1 MIRTT
6 LVILALLA
14 SSTSTN
20 AAELPFKPVPAY
32 SPEAQALRE
41 AITLQKEGDR
51 LQEAERPG
59 DARVS
64 WLAALEAYERAGF
77 KPGQVE
83 VLFRIG
89 GTYQVEA
96 SFDPQKQSLWIGSMM
111 KGFIAASEHL
121 REGMPREKPG
131 DPDAVQQGDAL
142 FTEASKLATAGDCE
156 KAVPLFS
163 KAGEIYAGAG
173 WGIGE
178 ASSLA
183 ERLRCLAKTPN
194 LLGMVFAM
202 GEVTTLIQKLKPWL
216 QPGPSKLHLTAIAR
230 EEAGD
235 RKEAETL
242 YRRVISAA
250 GEDPDAA
257 GRAALD
263 LGGLL
268 AREGSLAEARELF
281 RSARERFAA
290 LPGGRDLRNEIAAI
304 QNLGSLDL
312 ATGRIDEAISGLRGA
327 VDAWKTL
334 GDPVRVSDALN
345 ALAAAFRQKGDVV
358 SAEAASREARSL
370 QETPAPQSGVE
381 EARAGN
387 PSEERALREPLT
399 VEAGAGAIVVL
410 DIRAQAQREAA
421 FAMGE
426 GDRLLQEGRLGDARR
441 KWLAA
446 AQGFRQIGN
455 SRGAAEA
462 YRRLG
467 ASYAPEAMADKRKM
481 LLAVDYFN
489 SALEAVAEIEEAE
502 RPSQGEIA
510 EKGRTLL
517 REASRLVA
525 AGDCDKALPMIEE
538 ARRLIRQIG
547 LPAGEIRAA
556 VLKGRCEARRGDVG
570 QAFLTLVEVMPALDS
585 KPSATST
592 GELVLKAEAF
602 LLQGKQGDARALY
615 QEALCRYE
623 AARDFE
629 GIADTLLA
637 LGAVQ
642 LTLDDFQEAESSLAR
657 GLGLLPILA
666 NREDY
671 RFQEAAAHHNLGSVF
686 TATSR
691 GREATVELRSALS
704 LWRELGE
711 PAREVASLAA
721 LGSALKVQGDFPGAF
736 AVLDEAER
744 LQSQLSPA
752 PELEGDL
759 LANRGAVHYSQGRFR
774 ESFAS
779 YERALDVYRRQPLP
793 IKEAQTLTNLGL
805 VEEALGNFPKSLALH
820 REARAAARRAGAA
833 NLEVK
838 AGINEANALVESGD
852 YQAAIEAYSRLLSE
866 VQTSGELWAE
876 AAVRVGLGA
885 AYLRIGDFASANARF
900 EEALAELQRL
910 GSIEGKAGVLLNR
923 GYLLSLA
930 GKPERA
936 EQDLREALRIWTA
949 LGNETVAA
957 RVQVNLDLESLKQE
971 GDPEEQLEHLEQML
985 KASQEAGLARDALRL
1000 SLLIGDFQLRQKD
1013 FPAALEKA
1021 AEVVAEAQRNGDS
1034 TVEFAAHGLALE
1046 SRIRQGD
1053 LAGAVHELERCL
1065 TLVDLWQRGLTVSE
1079 LKTHLLDQLFG
1090 VYLVGALLES
1100 EMGHAESAFRFAEQS
1115 RARAFLDQIGN
1126 QRIEVRRGAEPELIR
1141 QESELRARLS
1151 HLGSSMEKERNQASP
1166 KQGVLDNLGK
1176 ILKDAQEDY
1185 GSLLVRLKLA
1195 NPEYAA
1201 LVSVETLSL
1210 SEVQQMLDERT
1221 TLVEYFVPSFP
1232 QGGEEGFK
1240 ALAWVVDRAGSVMVQ
1255 LPISVGDLK
1264 NRVTELRNLIEARP
1278 LVDRRLINQYSADL
1292 YRDLFAPLAPYIRN
1306 QSLVIVAHGVLHFL
1320 PFAMLWDGKR
1330 YVGDTY
1336 ALSYSPSATTLKFAR
1351 EKKARAVGP
1360 LLAAGAPDASLQFAA
1375 KETRAVARL
1384 YGVDALLGSAASEG
1398 AVVAWAE
1405 QAGIL
1410 HLAAHAKLN
1419 PDNPL
1424 FTRIELAP
1432 DAEHDGHLDMHEVF
1446 GLDLS
1451 KTGLVVLSACST
1463 QMGRLTGGD
1472 EIEGLTRA
1480 FLYAGTPAVM
1490 ASLWNVDDESTAL
1503 FMERF
1508 YSHLRKGKGRAEA
1521 LRRAQMETRRKF
1533 PHPYHWAAFVL
1544 TGDGR

>member
-1 MIRTT
+1 MMRTV

-14 SSTSTN
+14 SSTSTD

-32 SPEAQALRE
+32 SPEAQVLRE

-96 SFDPQKQSLWIGSMM
+96 SFDPQKQSLWISSMM
-111 KGFIAASEHL
+111 KGFIAALEHL
-121 REGMPREKPG
+121 REGMPHEEPG
-131 DPDAVQQGDAL
+131 DPDAVQQGNEL
-142 FTEASKLATAGDCE
+142 FAEASKLATAGDCE

-163 KAGEIYAGAG
+163 RAGEIYGGAG
-173 WGIGE
+173 WGSGE

-202 GEVTTLIQKLKPWL
+202 GEVRTLIQKLKPRL
-216 QPGPSKLHLTAIAR
+216 QPGPSKLHLAAIAR

-242 YRRVISAA
+242 YRKVISAA

-268 AREGSLAEARELF
+268 AREGSFAEARELF
-281 RSARERFAA
+281 GSARERFAA

-334 GDPVRVSDALN
+334 GDPVRVADALN
-345 ALAAAFRQKGDVV
+345 ALAAAFRQKGDAV
-358 SAEAASREARSL
+358 SAEAASREARSF
-370 QETPAPQSGVE
+370 QETPAPQSDVE
-381 EARAGN
+381 EAHAGS
-387 PSEERALREPLT
+387 PSEELALREPLT
-399 VEAGAGAIVVL
+399 VEAGAGAIVVF
-410 DIRAQAQREAA
+410 DIRARAQREAA

-446 AQGFRQIGN
+446 ARGFRQSGN
-455 SRGAAEA
+455 SRGAWEA

-489 SALEAVAEIEEAE
+489 SALEAVAEIEAE

-510 EKGRTLL
+510 EKDRTLL

-538 ARRLIRQIG
+538 AWKLIRQIG

-556 VLKGRCEARRGDVG
+556 ALKGRCEARRGDVG

-592 GELVLKAEAF
+592 GELVLKADAF
-602 LLQGKQGDARALY
+602 LLQGQQSDARALY

-642 LTLDDFQEAESSLAR
+642 LTLGDFQEAESSLAR
-657 GLGLLPILA
+657 GLALLPVLA
-666 NREDY
+666 SREDY

-686 TATSR
+686 VATSR
-691 GREATVELRSALS
+691 GGEAAAELRSALS

-711 PAREVASLAA
+711 PAREVASLTA
-721 LGSALKVQGDFPGAF
+721 LGSALKVQGDFPGAL

-759 LANRGAVHYSQGRFR
+759 LSNRGGVYYSQGRFR
-774 ESFAS
+774 ESFAF
-779 YERALDVYRRQPLP
+779 YERALDVYRRHSLR

-805 VEEALGNFPKSLALH
+805 GEEALGNFPKSLELH
-820 REARAAARRAGAA
+820 RGARAAARRAGAA

-852 YQAAIEAYSRLLSE
+852 YQAAIEAYSRLLPE
-866 VQTSGELWAE
+866 AQASGELWAE

-885 AYLRIGDFASANARF
+885 AYLRIGDLASANARF

-910 GSIEGKAGVLLNR
+910 GSMEGKAGVLLNR

-930 GKPERA
+930 GEPEKA

-957 RVQVNLDLESLKQE
+957 RVQVNLDLEALKQE
-971 GDPEEQLEHLEQML
+971 RDPEVRLEHLEQML
-985 KASQEAGLARDALRL
+985 KARQEAGLARDALRL
-1000 SLLIGDFQLRQKD
+1000 SLLIGNFQLRQRD
-1013 FPAALEKA
+1013 FPAALKKA
-1021 AEVVAEAQRNGDS
+1021 AEVAAEAQRNGDS

-1046 SRIRQGD
+1046 SRIQQGD
-1053 LAGAVHELERCL
+1053 LAGAVRELEHCL
-1065 TLVDLWQRGLTVSE
+1065 ALVDLWQRGLTVSE

-1090 VYLVGALLES
+1090 VYLVGAVLEA
-1100 EMGHAESAFRFAEQS
+1100 ELGHAENAFRFAEQS

-1151 HLGSSMEKERNQASP
+1151 HLGASMEKERNQASP

-1176 ILKDAQEDY
+1176 ILKEAQEDY

-1201 LVSVETLSL
+1201 LVGVETLGL

-1221 TLVEYFVPSFP
+1221 TLIEYFVPSFP
-1232 QGGEEGFK
+1232 QSGEESFK

-1255 LPISVGDLK
+1255 LPISAGDLK
-1264 NRVTELRNLIEARP
+1264 SKVTELRNLIESRP
-1278 LVDRRLINQYSADL
+1278 LVDRRLIDQHSADL

-1306 QSLVIVAHGVLHFL
+1306 QNLVIVAHGVLHFL
-1320 PFAMLWDGKR
+1320 PFATLWDGKR
-1330 YVGDTY
+1330 YVGDAYT
-1336 ALSYSPSATTLKFAR
+1336 LSYSPSATILKFAR
-1351 EKKARAVGP
+1351 EKKARVVGP

-1384 YGVDALLGSAASEG
+1384 YGVDALLGAAASEG
-1398 AVVAWAE
+1398 AVVAGAE

-1451 KTGLVVLSACST
+1451 KTGLVVLSACRT
-1463 QMGRLTGGD
+1463 QLGRLTGGD

-1508 YSHLRKGKGRAEA
+1508 YTHLRRGAGRAEA
-1521 LRRAQMETRRKF
+1521 LRLAQAETRRKF